1 MNIEFR
7 SLAFLRPPV
16 SAVGLAICG
25 TLALAM
31 QVSHAAWQYD
41 KIDKVDLDPL
51 GRIVSDWRGA
61 KAKKPHKVLLFSACF
76 GYNHHGGRCYGDWA
90 FKKAGETSG
99 AWEIVQVTNVT
110 KLADASFLAAF
121 DAIVLNN
128 SSGVTEAMA
137 PGLTD
142 ALTGFVKGGKG
153 LALVHAG
160 LDAFKDS
167 DRILDMVGGYFRGHP
182 WHEDGTWKLRNE
194 AGAHPINASFAN
206 GCVTFFKQDEIY
218 QFPAFFDRKRCQVL
232 ISVDLSD
239 SLTKEAELWW
249 NRRFGPG
256 STRADHDYAV
266 SWVKDYGKGRVFYT
280 SFGHDRG
287 AFLDRERLYH
297 MFAGLQYVL
306 GDLDEN
312 VAAQHGPDIAEMR
325 TDWAGGPWGEKLDA
339 RVKAAKG
346 KCLDVVFFGDSITM
360 NWTFSAAEKPYG
372 GREVWARHFGSL
384 ETMNLGMSGDRTE
397 HLLWRIANQGQADGW
412 KAKVIFVMIGINN
425 HGQCRPGW
433 SHSDEPAE
441 AAKGALLIVRELKK
455 RHPESRIVLL
465 GALPWQKGD
474 GFSWVRAYNGYISK
488 CVEEGVEFR
497 DISGKFMQA
506 DGKQN
511 AGLFCD
517 GLHPNAAGYE
527 VYARE
532 LETMLPM
539 GHTN

>member
-1 MNIEFR
+1 MKLI
-7 SLAFLRPPV
+7 SLGVIML
-16 SAVGLAICG
+16 AVEAP
-25 TLALAM
+25 
-31 QVSHAAWQYD
+31 AAWPYD
-41 KIDKVDLDPL
+41 NVDVVDLDPL

-61 KAKKPHKVLLFSACF
+61 KPEKPHKVLLFSECF

-90 FKKAGETSG
+90 FKKAAETSG

-110 KLADASFLAAF
+110 KLADASFLATF

-142 ALTGFVKGGKG
+142 ALTGYVKAGKG
-153 LALVHAG
+153 LALIHAG

-194 AGAHPINASFAN
+194 AGAHPVNASFAN
-206 GCVTFFKQDEIY
+206 SGVTFFKQDEIY

-297 MFAGLQYVL
+297 MFAGLQYVM
-306 GDLDEN
+306 GDLDSN

-325 TDWAGGPWGEKLDA
+325 TDWAGGPWSEKLDA
-339 RVKAAKG
+339 RVKEVQG
-346 KCLDVVFFGDSITM
+346 KELDFVFFGDSITM
-360 NWTFSAAEKPYG
+360 GWIYPSG
-372 GREVWARHFGSL
+372 GKMDGGKDVWERHFGKL
-384 ETMNLGMSGDRTE
+384 QTMNLGMSGDRTE
-397 HLLWRIANQGQADGW
+397 HLLWRVAKQGQADGW
-412 KAKVIFVMIGINN
+412 TAKTIFVMIGINN
-425 HGQCRPGW
+425 HGQRRPGW
-433 SHSDEPAE
+433 SRSDSPAE
-441 AAKGALLIVRELKK
+441 AATGAKAIVDVLRAK
-455 RHPESRIVLL
+455 HPESRIVLF
-465 GALPWQKGD
+465 GALPWAASD
-474 GFSWVRAYNGYISK
+474 GFKWVRDYNEILATFAGGN
-488 CVEEGVEFR
+488 VVFR
-497 DISGKFMQA
+497 DIGGSFMESPEMQ
-506 DGKQN
+506 KKE
-511 AGLFCD
+511 LFKD
-517 GLHPNAAGYE
+517 GLHPNADGYE
-527 VYARE
+527 VYATEIEKILAENRIQ
-532 LETMLPM
+532 
-539 GHTN
+539 